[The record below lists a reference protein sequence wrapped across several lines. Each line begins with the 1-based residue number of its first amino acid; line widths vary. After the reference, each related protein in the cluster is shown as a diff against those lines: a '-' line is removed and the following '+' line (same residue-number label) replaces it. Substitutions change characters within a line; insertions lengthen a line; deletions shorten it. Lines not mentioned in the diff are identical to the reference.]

1 MIFSSFLKKE
11 KILIGVEFQNQ
22 CESPNIIRHSLTN
35 IYSEAMKVCGETL
48 QNGNMVRPGIPLEDY
63 ESFNVYHL
71 FYDVDSVTYFKT
83 FMRINEFNYKIKNKL
98 IELKISKKYF
108 KNLKKKTKDFIV
120 EPYIFE
126 NILFTSFSDFDQFYY
141 FVLAAKQSIKNRST
155 MDPYSAIYVKIF
167 NDNTYIYH
175 FVIFFNF
182 LIFLLLSFLFYKITK
197 TIFPSVSKI
206 LTLLIISNVMLFP
219 LTSIYFLSFYKEP
232 LILLSLISILYNFIY
247 LLKKK

>member
-1 MIFSSFLKKE
+1 MFSLNGSKNIKNILIISLISFLFLFLLMIFSSFLKKE

-108 KNLKKKTKDFIV
+108 KNLKKK
-120 EPYIFE
+120 
-126 NILFTSFSDFDQFYY
+126 N
-141 FVLAAKQSIKNRST
+141 
-155 MDPYSAIYVKIF
+155 
-167 NDNTYIYH
+167 
-175 FVIFFNF
+175 
-182 LIFLLLSFLFYKITK
+182 
-197 TIFPSVSKI
+197 
-206 LTLLIISNVMLFP
+206 
-219 LTSIYFLSFYKEP
+219 
-232 LILLSLISILYNFIY
+232 
-247 LLKKK
+247 